1 MSGQQWSVPVE
12 CPETQ
17 VVTLH
22 GELNFPS
29 RKHPEDRLGTYTYFP
44 SQRWVRDPVLIRIS
58 FRFSLAR
65 RSVSQATPRGAELV
79 EVLEG
84 GAQGLDQLQFESGL
98 QDFPDGW
105 LGKWLL
111 LSVPWFP
118 HLPF

>member
-1 MSGQQWSVPVE
+1 MVSARGV
-12 CPETQ
+12 
-17 VVTLH
+17 
-22 GELNFPS
+22 S
-29 RKHPEDRLGTYTYFP
+29 RDTGSDTTWRIKLSKQKTPGRDRLGTYTYFP
-44 SQRWVRDPVLIRIS
+44 SQHWVRDPVLIRIS

-84 GAQGLDQLQFESGL
+84 GAQGLDQLRFESGL

>member
-1 MSGQQWSVPVE
+1 M
-12 CPETQ
+12 
-17 VVTLH
+17 
-22 GELNFPS
+22 
-29 RKHPEDRLGTYTYFP
+29 
-44 SQRWVRDPVLIRIS
+44 
-58 FRFSLAR
+58 
-65 RSVSQATPRGAELV
+65 SQATPRGAELV

-84 GAQGLDQLQFESGL
+84 GAQGLDQLRFESGL